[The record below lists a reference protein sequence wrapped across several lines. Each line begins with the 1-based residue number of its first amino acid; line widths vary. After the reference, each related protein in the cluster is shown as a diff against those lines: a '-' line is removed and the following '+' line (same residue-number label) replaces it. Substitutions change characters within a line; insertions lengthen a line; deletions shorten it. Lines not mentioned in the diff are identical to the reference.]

1 MDEKKGFTL
10 IELMVVIVILGILV
24 SIGTFAF
31 QSSQQKSRDSRRKAD
46 LDQVTRALE
55 MYENDNGGYPVGG
68 TTGVDSGKIIG
79 CGDTPKIACSWGSIF
94 SNTTKATY
102 MIKLPKDPKSDV
114 TGYYYESVGKGYRLY
129 ARLENSN
136 DTSIPTTGSKEYNQN
151 CGVGSTIYC
160 NYVLSSPSV
169 VEPTPKP

>member
-1 MDEKKGFTL
+1 MKKGFTL

-31 QSSQQKSRDSRRKAD
+31 QSSQQKSRDARRKAD
-46 LDQVTRALE
+46 LYQVTRALE
-55 MYENDNGGYPVGG
+55 MYENDNGAYPAGG
-68 TTGVDSGKIIG
+68 TTGADTGKIIG
-79 CGDTPKIACSWGSIF
+79 CGDTPKTACEWGGIF

-102 MIKLPKDPKSDV
+102 MIKLPKDPKSDL

-136 DTSIPTTGSKEYNQN
+136 DAAIPTTGSKSYSPI
-151 CGVGSTIYC
+151 CGVAPSTFNC
-160 NYVLSSPSV
+160 NYVLSSPNV
-169 VEPTPKP
+169 VDPTPKP